1 MIGDTFLTLADTV
14 ILLISCY
21 PGCCCKLI
29 YVPITESMFYSDID
43 ECTVNSPDCGVGG
56 TCVDTEGSYECQCV
70 STSTSSGGTD
80 PCVGMY

>member
-1 MIGDTFLTLADTV
+1 M
-14 ILLISCY
+14 C
-21 PGCCCKLI
+21 
-29 YVPITESMFYSDID
+29 YSDID